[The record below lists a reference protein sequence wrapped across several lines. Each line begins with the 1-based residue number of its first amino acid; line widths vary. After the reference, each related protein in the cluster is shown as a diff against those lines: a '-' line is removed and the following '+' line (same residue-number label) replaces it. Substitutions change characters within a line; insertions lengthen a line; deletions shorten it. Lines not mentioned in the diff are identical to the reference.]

1 MQSEYY
7 ETLLHKHLAGEL
19 TTEEES
25 ILASWLDES
34 PQHRRQL
41 EEAERIWT
49 LTATAHSELDINLD
63 AEISRFKKRIQFEE
77 ASPSFQIISLWRY
90 AAAAVILIGGFSLLL
105 RLGLFEP
112 RMTTLVT
119 SGGEV
124 QRIELPDGTGIV
136 LNERSKLTFATA
148 FKERKVSL
156 AGEAFFDVEHDAENP
171 FTIESGIG
179 VIQVLGTSF
188 NVRSRSEEQDIRVT
202 VATGR
207 VAVGVQG
214 ALLRDTLY
222 AGYQGIIQKETGT
235 VRTLPNDN
243 PGSLMWKAEPLV
255 FDDMP
260 FNEVVSQLQKHFAV
274 PITPPD
280 SLLHTCTFT
289 GEFDPP
295 VLSEILASLSF
306 STGIQVTNDQNVY
319 AFSGKGCT
327 P

>member
-19 TTEEES
+19 SAEEES
-25 ILASWLDES
+25 ALASWLEES
-34 PQHRRQL
+34 PEHRRQL

-63 AEISRFKKRIQFEE
+63 AEISRFKDRIQFEE
-77 ASPSFQIISLWRY
+77 AAPSLRLVSLWRY
-90 AAAAVILIGGFSLLL
+90 AAAAVILIGGITFLL
-105 RLGLFEP
+105 RLGVFEP
-112 RMTTLVT
+112 QMTTLVT
-119 SGGEV
+119 SDGDM
-124 QRIELPDGTGIV
+124 QRIELPDGTEIV
-136 LNERSKLTFATA
+136 LNERSELSFASA
-148 FKERKVSL
+148 FEDRTVILK
-156 AGEAFFDVEHDAENP
+156 GEAFFDVAHDTANP

-179 VIQVLGTSF
+179 RIQVLGTSF
-188 NVRSRSEEQDIRVT
+188 NVRSRSEEQDILVT
-202 VATGR
+202 VASGR
-207 VAVGVQG
+207 VAVGVKGG
-214 ALLRDTLY
+214 ALRDTLY
-222 AGYQGIIQKETGT
+222 AGYQGIIQKGTGT
-235 VRTLPNDN
+235 VRTRPNDN
-243 PGSLMWKAEPLV
+243 PGSLAWQAEPLV

-260 FNEVVSQLQKHFAV
+260 FNEVVNQLQKHFAV

-319 AFSGKGCT
+319 AFSGKGCN